1 MAPAALRVDKV
12 VVDSGLAAT
21 VPVASVLAARAP
33 VARVPA
39 AALAVMTVVRVV
51 ILNRPHRCR
60 R

>member
-1 MAPAALRVDKV
+1 V